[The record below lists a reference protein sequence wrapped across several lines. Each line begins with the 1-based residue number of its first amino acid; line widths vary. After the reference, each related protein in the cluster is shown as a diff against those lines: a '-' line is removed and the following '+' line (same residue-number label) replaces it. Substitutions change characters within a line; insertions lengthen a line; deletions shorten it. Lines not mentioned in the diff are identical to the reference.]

1 MDRRKLLLSAAGAA
15 FGAMTDRAGAN
26 PLNTIEKASMRGSI
40 DASELGVRPGAF
52 DDQSKAFSKM
62 LKAASDK
69 STPIFMPPGTYVLSN
84 IVLPDFVQLSGVPGA
99 TRLIYGGDGHFLT
112 GEGMRHLSLAGLA
125 IDGVNR
131 WLGEDVTGLL
141 SLSNCASVR
150 IDDCDITG
158 SSKNAVALEHCAGR
172 IERCRISGAA
182 DAALYSVDG
191 QGVDIASNTIADCA
205 NGGILVHRWSD
216 GQDGSRVIGNRI
228 ARISAR
234 NGGTGQYGNGINLF
248 RAAGVEVSGNAISD
262 CAFSAIRANSASRAR
277 ISGNEALRSGETA
290 IYAEFAFE
298 GAAVSDNIVDG
309 AANGISVVNFN
320 EGGRLAT
327 VSGNLVRN
335 LSVDGPYTADSPGFG
350 SGIIVEADT
359 AVIGNVIE
367 NAPLWGIGIGWG
379 PYLRNVTASSNV
391 IRKAGTG
398 IAVSVA
404 EGAGAAL
411 LTGNVIEDA
420 PGGGIAGFL
429 WAEKSTG
436 ELAGQDGAKAN
447 VTVSGNRL
455 S

>member
-1 MDRRKLLLSAAGAA
+1 MDRRKFLLAAAGLATGG
-15 FGAMTDRAGAN
+15 FSPRALAN
-26 PLNTIEKASMRGSI
+26 PLAAIEKAAMRGSI

-62 LKAASDK
+62 LKAASDAN
-69 STPIFMPPGTYVLSN
+69 TPVFMPPGTYVLSN
-84 IVLPDFVQLSGVPGA
+84 IELPDFVHLSGVPGA
-99 TRLIYGGDGHFLT
+99 TRLIYGGDGHFLS
-112 GEGMRHLSLAGLA
+112 GEGMRHLSLTGLA
-125 IDGVNR
+125 LDGSNR
-131 WLGEDVTGLL
+131 WLDGNTAGLVAL
-141 SLSNCASVR
+141 NACEAFR
-150 IDDCDITG
+150 IEDCDITG
-158 SSKNAVALEHCAGR
+158 SSKNAVALEHCGGQ

-191 QGVDIASNTIADCA
+191 QGVDITSNTIADCA
-205 NGGILVHRWSD
+205 NGGILVHRWAD

-228 ARISAR
+228 FRISAR
-234 NGGTGQYGNGINLF
+234 NGGTGQFGNGVNLF
-248 RAAGVEVSGNAISD
+248 RAAGVEVSGNSIAD

-277 ISGNEALRSGETA
+277 IYGNEALRSGETA

-298 GAAVSDNIVDG
+298 GAVVSDNIVDG
-309 AANGISVVNFN
+309 AANGISIVNFN
-320 EGGRLAT
+320 EGGRLAA
-327 VSGNLVRN
+327 VSGNIVRN
-335 LSVDGPYTADSPGFG
+335 LSIEGPYTADSPGFG

-359 AVIGNVIE
+359 AVIGNIIE

-391 IRKAGTG
+391 IRKAGVG

-404 EGAGAAL
+404 DGAGAAL

-420 PGGGIAGFL
+420 PGGGIAGFR
-429 WAEKSTG
+429 WAEKATG
-436 ELAGQDGAKAN
+436 ELAGQDGAEAN